1 MTSVVMTDAAPH
13 VFHITEREAFAAA
26 LEAGAYTADS
36 LHREGFIH
44 CSTRAQVVRSASRF
58 FAGKSGLVL
67 LCIDATRIAPSL
79 RYETADGEAFPHC
92 YGPIPLD
99 AIPAVIDF
107 PCRPDGSFEL
117 PPELEL
123 FGG

>member
-1 MTSVVMTDAAPH
+1 MTDAAQH

-26 LEAGAYTADS
+26 LEAGAYTSAS
-36 LHREGFIH
+36 LRSEGFIH

-58 FAGKSGLVL
+58 FSGKSGLVL
-67 LCIDATRIAPSL
+67 LCIDAARIAESL
-79 RYETADGEAFPHC
+79 RYEAADGEAFPHC
-92 YGPIPLD
+92 YGPIPLE
-99 AIPAVIDF
+99 AIPAVIEF

-123 FGG
+123 LGTE

>member
-1 MTSVVMTDAAPH
+1 MPDAVEH

-26 LEAGAYTADS
+26 LEAGVYTAES
-36 LHREGFIH
+36 LIHEGFIH

-58 FAGKSGLVL
+58 FAGKTGLVL
-67 LCIDATRIAPSL
+67 LCIDAARIAESL
-79 RYETADGEAFPHC
+79 RYEAADGEVFPHC
-92 YGPIPLD
+92 YGPIPLS

-123 FGG
+123 FA